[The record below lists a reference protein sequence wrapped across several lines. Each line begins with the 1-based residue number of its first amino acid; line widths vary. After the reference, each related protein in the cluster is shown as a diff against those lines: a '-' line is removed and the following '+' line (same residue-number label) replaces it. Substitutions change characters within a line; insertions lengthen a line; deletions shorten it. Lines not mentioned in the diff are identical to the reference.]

1 MLTQY
6 RTLNTLFGITMLLLV
21 SILGVWFFA
30 PVWFYNTVFIKL
42 ICLGAG
48 GLTVSA
54 LLLYSM
60 QIYRAE
66 QQKLQIYAELVCDLD
81 QDHDFTEKIEEIFP
95 DKSQGRVWSHAFRK
109 IRSTLVGYNDRIL
122 EATHARHGAEVRLKK
137 IAEYCKQLEQILSMI
152 EEPVLAV
159 NGFRELF
166 FANRNGRA
174 ILEGVQAPRSKADG
188 EDELTLKLLR
198 DCNHLVHSLQETS
211 HRATTSHR
219 YLELDL
225 PNDEGNTVAYRASIK
240 TLTNGESSEVIGA
253 VACLTDISSH
263 RELQKKH
270 AQFVSNVSHEMKT
283 PLAGIRAYIELLMEN
298 DAEDPVTRQE
308 FLGIIDSQATRLQR
322 LIDNLLNIARIEA
335 GVVNVSKR
343 PQSLNAILEESVEI
357 IKVQAEQKDVQF
369 KLELSSMYLGVYVDR
384 DMIMQTAINL
394 LSNAIKYTPSGG
406 TVTLRSFMDEPY
418 ISFSVSDTGVGL
430 SEEDQQKVFEKFYR
444 VKKDSKMASGTGLG
458 LPLAKHIV
466 EDVHS
471 GRLLLTSVEGQ
482 GSTFSV
488 SLPAANKQG

>member
-6 RTLNTLFGITMLLLV
+6 RALNLFFGLTCLLIICVVGL
-21 SILGVWFFA
+21 WFFA
-30 PVWFYNTVFIKL
+30 PSLLIQSFSLKL
-42 ICLGAG
+42 AFLAAG
-48 GLTVSA
+48 VTIVTI
-54 LLLYSM
+54 LLVYSM
-60 QIYRAE
+60 QLYRSE
-66 QQKLQIYAELVCDLD
+66 QQKLQAYAELVCDLD
-81 QDHDFTEKIEEIFP
+81 QDHDFTEKIEEMFP
-95 DKSQGRVWSHAFRK
+95 DRTQGRIWSHAFRK
-109 IRSTLVGYNDRIL
+109 IRTTLVSYNDRIL

-159 NGFRELF
+159 NVFRELF
-166 FANRNGRA
+166 FANRHGRG
-174 ILEGVQAPRSKADG
+174 ILEGVQQQRCENTEA
-188 EDELTLKLLR
+188 LKLLR

-211 HRATTSHR
+211 RRATAAHR

-225 PNDEGNTVAYRASIK
+225 PNDNGSTVAYRASIK

-270 AQFVSNVSHEMKT
+270 AEFVSNVSHEMKT
-283 PLAGIRAYIELLMEN
+283 PLAGIRAYIELLMED
-298 DAEDPVTRQE
+298 DAEDPKTRQE

-335 GVVNVSKR
+335 GVVSVSKK
-343 PQSLNAILEESVEI
+343 PQSLNSILEESVEI
-357 IKVQAEQKDVQF
+357 IKVQAEQKNIALKV
-369 KLELSSMYLGVYVDR
+369 ELSSMYLGVYVDR

-394 LSNAIKYTPSGG
+394 LSNAVKYTPSGG
-406 TVTLRSFMDEPY
+406 AVTLRSFMDEPY
-418 ISFSVSDTGVGL
+418 ISFSVADTGVGL
-430 SEEDQQKVFEKFYR
+430 SEEDQAKVFEKFYR

-471 GRLLLTSVEGQ
+471 GRLMLTSVEGQ

-488 SLPAANKQG
+488 SLPAASKQD